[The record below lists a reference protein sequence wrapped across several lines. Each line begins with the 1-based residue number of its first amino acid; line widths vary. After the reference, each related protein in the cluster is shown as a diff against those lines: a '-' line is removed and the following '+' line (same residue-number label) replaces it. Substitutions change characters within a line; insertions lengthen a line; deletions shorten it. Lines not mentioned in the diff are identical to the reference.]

1 MEGRS
6 REGSLRRTMAEYGEV
21 LDLDERKPGS
31 GNWLDANVA
40 QVGEEGQFANS
51 FLYLEQVSQMGIL
64 VGTLMVEQTLALIK
78 QRERKWLKFQNTCMH
93 VDALG
98 CAD

>member
-31 GNWLDANVA
+31 GNWLDANA
-40 QVGEEGQFANS
+40 SQGGEEGQFPNS
-51 FLYLEQVSQMGIL
+51 FLYLEQASRIDYLGGL
-64 VGTLMVEQTLALIK
+64 VG
-78 QRERKWLKFQNTCMH
+78 
-93 VDALG
+93 
-98 CAD
+98 